1 MEPKVVRCNIE
12 VTSRQIPR
20 LATSYRFSLILFI
33 ALLQFLSAS
42 QSVVG
47 DTLGTLEMA
56 APNSADRGCC
66 SFGEDPQQLYSCI
79 KNNTW
84 NTFNHQPANGASTVA
99 IITFTTAQTISY
111 ASFALAINSAYA
123 KRFGY
128 AFRLFDLD
136 DTGEIGDPRW
146 IKIRLVKEALSQWA
160 RSYAYVVWLDSD
172 LAIIDHS
179 FRFEDVALANPNADM
194 IMSKDMLTAPFVSNS
209 GVIIVKNTLWSL
221 NMLDLWW
228 SSYDRDRCC
237 DQNAFTWLYDRKL
250 PADIQA
256 KTALLPANAINS
268 DFPAWLNQ
276 HNSDPILHLAGQ
288 SSIYRNVVFSTGF
301 QHICEQES
309 EGGVHKQQIGLTR
322 DFLFRIMRSMNAR
335 RLDSVTALVQK
346 TKQCPSSAVG
356 VWSRSCAE
364 LARFIR
370 GELEDVLKTD
380 SDEPNH
386 YNSDDHA
393 LVARVR
399 VKEVMLRLWIARVL
413 LKKAHEYFR
422 PANGADTDQALVFD
436 IDSSVSVTQQSVVFG
451 EVRDAIGAVFET
463 HIARKISASD
473 IPVPSLAATINTAE
487 DMHDDGTAESLSSV
501 RVDIGDDGDGN
512 RDEADSSNLS
522 RSLLH
527 RCLKMIEAVLSSALP
542 LTAQVRGS
550 FLYHRFKTL
559 QFLAAGPLASG
570 PQTLLTGNM
579 STSIHFLTSAVSDW
593 QQMVQLDYFG
603 GSGQYVLADPE
614 KELTAVLSELALLH
628 CLNDNHTAGVQLFLQ
643 SMELQRR
650 MVEGYSRIR
659 IATED
664 NVAAALATL
673 ADTTV
678 NAATCFQRSDNK
690 CDKTIYEKMMEHIR
704 VLCSEPHLAL
714 KEPQK
719 VILLKSTMHQL
730 SSRCTGQTHLKKLK
744 KVRKK
749 VGY

>member
-1 MEPKVVRCNIE
+1 MEPKSAKRNIE

-20 LATSYRFSLILFI
+20 HAINYHLSALILFLS
-33 ALLQFLSAS
+33 LLHYLSAPH
-42 QSVVG
+42 SVVG
-47 DTLGTLEMA
+47 DTFGTLEMA
-56 APNSADRGCC
+56 VPSRADRGCC
-66 SFGEDPQQLYSCI
+66 SYREDPQQLYSCI
-79 KNNTW
+79 KNSSRNIS
-84 NTFNHQPANGASTVA
+84 NHQPAQGASSVA

-128 AFRLFDLD
+128 AFRVFDLD
-136 DTGEIGDPRW
+136 DTGDIGDPRW
-146 IKIRLVKEALSQWA
+146 IKVRLLKEALSHWA
-160 RSYAYVVWLDSD
+160 SAYTYVVWLDSD

-179 FRFEDVALANPNADM
+179 FRFEDVALANSNADM
-194 IMSKDMLTAPFVSNS
+194 IMSKDMATAPFVSNS

-228 SSYDRDRCC
+228 DSYDRDRCC

-276 HNSDPILHLAGQ
+276 QGSDPILHLAGQ

-301 QHICEQES
+301 QNICEQES
-309 EGGVHKQQIGLTR
+309 TGGLPKQQIGLTR
-322 DFLFRIMRSMNAR
+322 EFLFRTMRSMDAR
-335 RLDSVTALVQK
+335 RLNSVTKLVER
-346 TKQCPSSAVG
+346 TKLCPSSAVG
-356 VWSRSCAE
+356 VSSRSCAE

-380 SDEPNH
+380 SDESNH
-386 YNSDDHA
+386 YVSDDYA
-393 LVARVR
+393 LVARIR

-413 LKKAHEYFR
+413 LNKAREHFR
-422 PANGADTDQALVFD
+422 PANSADTDPVALVFSTA
-436 IDSSVSVTQQSVVFG
+436 SSVSVAQQSVVFG
-451 EVRDAIGAVFET
+451 EVRDAIGAVFEA
-463 HIARKISASD
+463 HIAKMISASG
-473 IPVPSLAATINTAE
+473 IPVPPLAATVDTAE
-487 DMHDDGTAESLSSV
+487 DVQDDGTAESLSFM

-512 RDEADSSNLS
+512 RNEADSGNLS

-527 RCLKMIEAVLSSALP
+527 KCLKMVDAVLLSALP

-559 QFLAAGPLASG
+559 QFLAAGPLANG
-570 PQTLLTGNM
+570 PQTLLAGNL
-579 STSIHFLTSAVSDW
+579 SASIHFLTSAVSDW

-628 CLNDNHTAGVQLFLQ
+628 CLNDNHTEGVQVFLQ

-664 NVAAALATL
+664 NIAAALATL

-690 CDKTIYEKMMEHIR
+690 
-704 VLCSEPHLAL
+704 
-714 KEPQK
+714 
-719 VILLKSTMHQL
+719 
-730 SSRCTGQTHLKKLK
+730 
-744 KVRKK
+744 
-749 VGY
+749 